1 MTFTTRFLTLA
12 TLILVVVQSSGAQ
25 EPGCNLKA
33 SNLDAIAEFRGL
45 KLGMTPVEVRAM
57 VPVLLIPPPDEFG
70 LSKTSF
76 SPDFA
81 ESLDKSLFESIRTV
95 SLEFIDGRLT
105 SIWVGYKD
113 SFKWQTVDSA
123 IDGLTKELHLPNGWQ
138 PKARERQLVCADFR
152 LAISSVS
159 GGASIRLVDDV
170 AKQVWQDRR
179 TAKENQE
186 P

>member
-1 MTFTTRFLTLA
+1 
-12 TLILVVVQSSGAQ
+12 
-25 EPGCNLKA
+25 
-33 SNLDAIAEFRGL
+33 
-45 KLGMTPVEVRAM
+45 MTPVEVKAI
-57 VPVLLIPPPDEFG
+57 VPVLLVPPPDEFG

-81 ESLDKSLFESIRTV
+81 ESLDKSQFESIRTV
-95 SLEFIDGRLT
+95 SLEFVDGRLA

-113 SFKWQTVDSA
+113 SFKWQTIDSA
-123 IDGLTKELHLPNGWQ
+123 IDGLTKELQLPNGWQ

-170 AKQVWQDRR
+170 AKQLWQDRR
-179 TAKENQE
+179 TAKENQD

>member
-1 MTFTTRFLTLA
+1 
-12 TLILVVVQSSGAQ
+12 
-25 EPGCNLKA
+25 
-33 SNLDAIAEFRGL
+33 
-45 KLGMTPVEVRAM
+45 MTPVEVKAI
-57 VPVLLIPPPDEFG
+57 VPFLLIPPPDEFG

-76 SPDFA
+76 SPDFV
-81 ESLDKSLFESIRTV
+81 EKLDRSLFESIRTV
-95 SLEFIDGRLT
+95 SLEFVDGRLA

-113 SFKWQTVDSA
+113 SFKWQTIDNA
-123 IDGLTKELHLPNGWQ
+123 IDGLTKELHLPAGWQ

-170 AKQVWQDRR
+170 AKKLWQDRQ
-179 TAKENQE
+179 TEKENQE